1 MSYSCT
7 FLGFFIGGTGGH
19 LLIQLLILPVPLV
32 MMHMEY
38 CLLSLWGLLFWW
50 FFLQLGS
57 SSFSWTPKA
66 SCHFV
71 LCFFI
76 LSPLSLSGIPF
87 AQLFC
92 HLHLSC
98 FSSPLC
104 HITKSTLLFGYF
116 AKLTLPV
123 WQLHIAKLWSS
134 HCPIA
139 WTLFK
144 QPNIN
149 HDFSAT
155 PIIQNPNIIPY
166 QNHLQQRCMSPKVES
181 TSRLHQPPPTQVT
194 ATPYTIVTKCSSKP
208 DSKQ

>member
-1 MSYSCT
+1 LAQASPGPQGFLPFCT
-7 FLGFFIGGTGGH
+7 L
-19 LLIQLLILPVPLV
+19 
-32 MMHMEY
+32 
-38 CLLSLWGLLFWW
+38 
-50 FFLQLGS
+50 
-57 SSFSWTPKA
+57 
-66 SCHFV
+66 
-71 LCFFI
+71 FFI
-76 LSPLSLSGIPF
+76 LSWQSLSGIPF
-87 AQLFC
+87 AHLFC

-123 WQLHIAKLWSS
+123 WQLHIAQLQSS

-181 TSRLHQPPPTQVT
+181 TSRLHQPPPTWVAT
-194 ATPYTIVTKCSSKP
+194 APYTIVTKCSSKP

>member
-1 MSYSCT
+1 MYLFRIFHRWDRWSSVDST
-7 FLGFFIGGTGGH
+7 FDFASSTCDDAYGILFAQPLRLFVSVFFPPG
-19 LLIQLLILPVPLV
+19 
-32 MMHMEY
+32 
-38 CLLSLWGLLFWW
+38 GLLQLPWPKLLLDPQG
-50 FFLQLGS
+50 FLPFCNL
-57 SSFSWTPKA
+57 
-66 SCHFV
+66 
-71 LCFFI
+71 FFI
-76 LSPLSLSGIPF
+76 LSLWSLSGIPF

-104 HITKSTLLFGYF
+104 HITNSTLLFGNF

-181 TSRLHQPPPTQVT
+181 TSRLHQTTSNTGGNNVT
-194 ATPYTIVTKCSSKP
+194 LHNCH
-208 DSKQ
+208 QML

>member
-1 MSYSCT
+1 
-7 FLGFFIGGTGGH
+7 LR
-19 LLIQLLILPVPLV
+19 P
-32 MMHMEY
+32 
-38 CLLSLWGLLFWW
+38 
-50 FFLQLGS
+50 
-57 SSFSWTPKA
+57 
-66 SCHFV
+66 FV
-71 LCFFI
+71 LVFFPPASLAQASPGPPRLLPFCTLFFI
-76 LSPLSLSGIPF
+76 LSQWSLSGIPF

-104 HITKSTLLFGYF
+104 HITKFTLLFGYF

-123 WQLHIAKLWSS
+123 WQLRIAKLQSS

-181 TSRLHQPPPTQVT
+181 TSRLHQPPPTRVT
-194 ATPYTIVTKCSSKP
+194 TTPYTIVTKCSSKP
-208 DSKQ
+208 DSPQ